1 MTANFE
7 KQKRKLFEDLFLEN
21 NGPVLEE
28 RRFFQ
33 METEVEE
40 VFRQEA
46 VEMTKPCGQFQKRKQ
61 EDAKNMKIEEKKPYI
76 SPDNI
81 SIDQLPLNKRRK
93 LKSLLELDKDKK

>member
-1 MTANFE
+1 MDAALE
-7 KQKRKLFEDLFLEN
+7 KRKRIFLEN
-21 NGPVLEE
+21 IGPLLEQ
-28 RRFFQ
+28 RPIFH
-33 METEVEE
+33 MEAEIEE

-81 SIDQLPLNKRRK
+81 SMDQLPLNKRRK